1 MCDFSEHCRLLSA
14 DSNYLYSQ
22 EYTHIPRKNASK
34 TMHHSQNQDNRESN
48 RYNNILC
55 YDATR
60 VILKTDPT
68 GNDYINASYL
78 SGFEKEKAYIA
89 SQGPLE
95 NTCEQFWRMV
105 WENSTRTI
113 VMVRFICYTVGV
125 FGIQNF
131 DGPSS
136 GKLKHSFVRRVKVL

>member
-1 MCDFSEHCRLLSA
+1 
-14 DSNYLYSQ
+14 
-22 EYTHIPRKNASK
+22 
-34 TMHHSQNQDNRESN
+34 MHHAQKQDNRECN
-48 RYNNILC
+48 RYNKILC

-113 VMVRFICYTVGV
+113 VMVRSADLYVTLGFIR
-125 FGIQNF
+125 IQNF
-131 DGPSS
+131 D
-136 GKLKHSFVRRVKVL
+136 V